1 MLALVCQTFDGVKAL
16 EAYDEGGVI
25 NRNSGLHGI
34 ASSIGRTLEGRFHVI
49 CLDELISGLLN
60 PKLPGGEIPCGFIGY
75 AVNLKQRDYQNL
87 SWVTT
92 SGHGLRETL
101 FYHLFS
107 LLQVYRTM
115 KDMYKALPFIKD
127 GAVSLD
133 GGIMSPGVFDLGHW
147 VFFCITFKIS
157 SY

>member
-34 ASSIGRTLEGRFHVI
+34 V
-49 CLDELISGLLN
+49 
-60 PKLPGGEIPCGFIGY
+60 
-75 AVNLKQRDYQNL
+75 
-87 SWVTT
+87 SWVTN

-115 KDMYKALPFIKD
+115 KNMYKALPFIRD
-127 GAVSLD
+127 GAVSF
-133 GGIMSPGVFDLGHW
+133 GWWNNEI
-147 VFFCITFKIS
+147 KIS
-157 SY
+157 S